1 MADEREYVLG
11 THDEEIARLGLQ
23 HRVWRPRALDAWL
36 RAGFTTGQTL
46 VDVGCGPGWATI
58 DLAEI
63 AGPSGRV
70 VAIDRSQRFLDA
82 LQATAARRC
91 LSNIEIV
98 NAELDGDVLPAV
110 AADGVWVRWVFAFVR
125 QPRDLL
131 ARIVRLL
138 KPGGRIVVHEYFDYS
153 TWRLAPRS
161 ELFEQ
166 FVQTVMAT
174 WRADGGE
181 PDIGLDLPRWMNEL
195 GLRVMSLRPIVDVIT
210 PSSFIW
216 EWPKAFVEVGLAR
229 LVDLGSMTSDQAKQ
243 VRDDFADRSAAAHTL
258 LITPAVM
265 EIVAVAE

>member
-36 RAGFTTGQTL
+36 QAGFTTGQTL
-46 VDVGCGPGWATI
+46 VDIGCGPGYATI

-82 LQATAARRC
+82 LGANAARRC
-91 LSNIEIV
+91 LPNIEIV
-98 NAELDGDVLPAV
+98 NAELDGDGLPEV

-125 QPRDLL
+125 QPRELL

-161 ELFEQ
+161 EVFEQ
-166 FVQTVMAT
+166 FVRTVMAT

-181 PDIGLDLPRWMNEL
+181 PDIGMDLPRWMNEL
-195 GLRVMSLRPIVDVIT
+195 GIRVLSLRPIVDVIT

-229 LVDLGSMTSDQAKQ
+229 LVALGRMTSDQAKQ
-243 VRDDFADRSAAAHTL
+243 VHDDFANRSAAAHTM